1 MKYQVG
7 DLLSSRYDLTLTDI
21 NNVNFECYEGD
32 LLLVIEDMDKNDF
45 FDKVRVQCRLNF
57 EKGED
62 VSLTKTQIIDI
73 VSELVKTEKKK
84 IMVKTKNIFQ
94 STNFGEICLN

>member
-1 MKYQVG
+1 MNVDVEVYLNQFK
-7 DLLSSRYDLTLTDI
+7 SFFE
-21 NNVNFECYEGD
+21 NNPNS
-32 LLLVIEDMDKNDF
+32 LIELIGDMDKNDF
-45 FDKVRVQCRLNF
+45 FDKVRAQCRLNF

>member
-45 FDKVRVQCRLNF
+45 YKLIHQ
-57 EKGED
+57 
-62 VSLTKTQIIDI
+62 KTLHI
-73 VSELVKTEKKK
+73 SP
-84 IMVKTKNIFQ
+84 
-94 STNFGEICLN
+94 

>member
-1 MKYQVG
+1 MNVDVEVYLNQFKSFFENNPNSLIELIG
-7 DLLSSRYDLTLTDI
+7 DI
-21 NNVNFECYEGD
+21 
-32 LLLVIEDMDKNDF
+32 DKNDF
-45 FDKVRVQCRLNF
+45 FDKVRVQCHLNL

-84 IMVKTKNIFQ
+84 IMIKTKNIFQ

>member
-1 MKYQVG
+1 MNVDVEVYLNQFK
-7 DLLSSRYDLTLTDI
+7 SFFE
-21 NNVNFECYEGD
+21 NNPNS
-32 LLLVIEDMDKNDF
+32 LIELIGDMDKNDF